1 MAHTKSGGSTALG
14 RDSAGQRLGV
24 KLYGGQVAKPGNI
37 IVRQRGS
44 KFRAGLNVQIGKD
57 YTLYS
62 VMNGI
67 VNFSKKRVNRKDKVV
82 VNVLE
87 AVAK

>member
-1 MAHTKSGGSTALG
+1 MAHTKSGGSTGLG
-14 RDSAGQRLGV
+14 RDSAGKRLGV
-24 KLYGGQVAKPGNI
+24 KLYAGQIAKPGNI

-44 KFRAGLNVQIGKD
+44 KFRAGINVQTGKD

-62 VMNGI
+62 IMNGI